1 MADDKITLSHL
12 DHFVIPCRDVEE
24 MAAFYE
30 RALDMR
36 RETFDGGRM
45 SLHFGRQKINLQPA
59 GRYDG
64 LTAADHLSGTQD
76 FCLIAETPVAEVK
89 RLLEARGIELIT
101 DLVQRTGAQGLI
113 TSVYFRDPDGNLVE
127 ISNPA

>member
-1 MADDKITLSHL
+1 MAIDQITLGHL

-36 RETFDGGRM
+36 REVFDGGRI

-64 LTAADHLSGTQD
+64 LTAAAHLPGTQD
-76 FCLIAETPVAEVK
+76 FCLLAETPVADVK

-101 DLVQRTGAQGLI
+101 GLVERTGAQGPISSL
-113 TSVYFRDPDGNLVE
+113 YFRDPDGNLVE
-127 ISNPA
+127 IANPA

>member
-1 MADDKITLSHL
+1 MAGGKITLSHL

-30 RALDMR
+30 RALDMH
-36 RETFDGGRM
+36 REVFDGGRI

-64 LTAADHLSGTQD
+64 LTAVDHLPGTQD

-89 RLLEARGIELIT
+89 SLLEARGIKPIT
-101 DLVQRTGAQGLI
+101 ELVQRTGAQGPI

-127 ISNPA
+127 ISNPT

>member
-1 MADDKITLSHL
+1 MAGNNIILSHL

-30 RALDMR
+30 HALDMR
-36 RETFDGGRM
+36 RELFNGGRI

-64 LTAADHLSGTQD
+64 LTAVEHIPGTQD
-76 FCLIAETPVAEVK
+76 FCLIAETPMAEVK
-89 RLLEARGIELIT
+89 KTLEARGIEPIT
-101 DLVQRTGAQGLI
+101 DLVQRTGARGLI